1 MGATREA
8 TDAGS
13 VADERPDQPA
23 AEGLAR
29 RRRVSG
35 LIRRFEQVLRQE
47 SLLVGLLAGSFL
59 ARWLMADRNS
69 YWYDELL
76 SVNVYGRWHDSAF
89 DALRHLASN
98 SIHPPLYQFILFQ
111 WMEWFGDSERA
122 TRTLSNLYI
131 TLATLFVFLLVRNVF
146 SRRLALVSAAFF
158 ALMYAPMYY
167 ALETRSY
174 AQTIFL
180 VTLSSYLLL
189 RMMRVSAVKDWRSVL
204 LSPTSAL
211 FMGVNI
217 ALLLTHYYNSFF
229 WTAQGLIAVV
239 FVVREL
245 RPRQWPAGVA
255 AIIAMYGLQGTV
267 FVLVWGRAF
276 IRGLS
281 RRGGDFEVEDGV
293 QNPFLLLETVVTPNI
308 DPPLVLTV
316 AGVLLAVVL
325 FVRAGIVITK
335 REDLTLER
343 QRAWTVAYLVGWLIL
358 PLLVVYAAFEIGG
371 VARYSSRYWLFIV
384 PALAPLI
391 ALVIRM
397 AVRIAGRAMRHR
409 WGIGLHPFWTAAT
422 VIVVALTL
430 ILPGTLAAATAP
442 KADWR
447 GLARQVVDIVE
458 ADRESSYIIYE
469 TGWSRTPRS
478 TYYFE
483 RFSDE
488 IEPYDTLRQSDED
501 QGEFRVLTVDEPVVA
516 QHDYLIVL
524 FPHLTARHF
533 PEALAALSERYEV
546 RLRNLDRRGR
556 GFVIF
561 DVQFE

>member
-1 MGATREA
+1 MSAASEVK
-8 TDAGS
+8 DGS
-13 VADERPDQPA
+13 VADDHSGEPVVA
-23 AEGLAR
+23 AGVR
-29 RRRVSG
+29 RSRVGALLGRIDRWLRR
-35 LIRRFEQVLRQE
+35 E
-47 SLLVGLLAGSFL
+47 SLLVMLLIGSFL
-59 ARWLMADRNS
+59 TRWLLADRNS

-89 DALRHLASN
+89 DALRHLAAN
-98 SIHPPLYQFILFQ
+98 SIHPPLYQFTLFQ

-122 TRTLSNLYI
+122 TRTLSNLYV

-146 SRRLALVSAAFF
+146 SRRLALASAALF
-158 ALMYAPMYY
+158 ALMYTPMYY

-174 AQTIFL
+174 AQTMFL

-189 RMMRVSAVKDWRSVL
+189 RMMCVSAVKDWRSAL
-204 LSPTSAL
+204 LSPTFVL
-211 FMGVNI
+211 FMGANV
-217 ALLLTHYYNSFF
+217 ALLLTHYYNFFF
-229 WTAQGLIAVV
+229 WTAQGLIAAV

-245 RPRQWPAGVA
+245 RPRQWPVGVA
-255 AIIAMYGLQGTV
+255 AIIAMYGLQSAV

-276 IRGLS
+276 VRGLS

-293 QNPFLLLETVVTPNI
+293 QNPLHLLETVLTPNI

-316 AGVLLAVVL
+316 AGVLLTVVL
-325 FVRAGIVITK
+325 FARAGIAIAK
-335 REDLTLER
+335 RGDLTLER

-358 PLLVVYAAFEIGG
+358 PLLVVYAAFEISG

-391 ALVIRM
+391 VLVIRV

-409 WGIGLHPFWTAAT
+409 WGVGLHPFWTAAT

-430 ILPGTLAAATAP
+430 ILPGTLAAATAS

-458 ADRESSYIIYE
+458 TDRGSSYIIYE

-501 QGEFRVLTVDEPVVA
+501 QGQFRVLTVDEPVVA

-524 FPHLTARHF
+524 FPHLTAQHF
-533 PEALAALSERYEV
+533 PDTLAALSERYEV

-561 DVQFE
+561 DVQPE